1 MQYTENQFK
10 AINTIDKNLQIIACA
25 GSGKTQV
32 ISQRIVNIIKSGVN
46 PSEII
51 AFTYTEKA
59 ASELQARVLKLCKES
74 LPNQKGVA
82 EMYVGTIHSWCLKT
96 LQNNKYH
103 YQKYSVLDEVK
114 LKLFIDKNFKHS
126 GMTELNL
133 ERFKDTGHFTALI
146 SALRESDTFGD
157 IDESLSQALKNYDKL
172 LHSNYY
178 FDFSMIMTELIREA
192 KTDKA
197 LYETLKSEIKYLI
210 VDEYQDVN
218 PIQEEIVKLFN
229 EMGANICV
237 VGDDDQTIFQ
247 WRGSD
252 VSYIQTFK
260 DRYPNVEYIR
270 LEDNFRCSKGVIDV
284 ALNCIRN
291 NTNRLDKSMNALG
304 HQVYERGDIL
314 LNQYENVEEE
324 NHAIVNQIK
333 NLNGVEFTDK
343 LDSKP
348 RGLDYGDMVILVR
361 KWKKAQPIIEALSSA
376 NIPFIVTGVNELFNT
391 PEIQASQAIFQFLK
405 GDIDETILELHWLGL
420 NNDITKEDF
429 KNGLT
434 YLNSKIPNDKTY
446 YEAFNLQDIYMT
458 FLEKLGVCEEIFSS
472 NEKENALG
480 YNVEEIIFYNLGMF
494 SQIISDFET
503 IYFKTDPSYKLSSFM
518 SFLHYSADGYYPEGW
533 LNNTYKTPNAVQIM
547 TVFQSKGLE
556 YPVVFIP
563 GLNNNYLPSSKPTGK
578 NSVILKSILSLPIKD
593 VERYATGEEDE
604 RRLFYVGITRAKK
617 FLLISRSPDGRMQG
631 KESKFLSEIRN
642 SEYIFTSKG
651 RDYSERNK
659 LEPQYNGELSN
670 ISLNFSL
677 LKSYFD
683 CPYSFKFWS
692 FYGFQPAL
700 GARIGYGSAIH
711 RSLMEIHREAIKEN
725 IIPREKLNSLVDSHS
740 NFPYAI
746 PIVQEDMTKKAI
758 DAVGVYYDKN
768 LHEFPTIE
776 YAEKDIQIDLGDGI
790 IVNGQMDLIKKKHLD
805 GTEEK
810 IIIDFKSTED
820 AQAYNATIDQLQ
832 LYALGYKELT
842 GENADFLEI
851 YNMDKNDSNKN
862 ELSVKELDSMKE
874 KIINAANSIRN
885 NELNHSCNDPKCV
898 CRFKNKRN

>member
-1 MQYTENQFK
+1 MNYTENQLK
-10 AINTIDKNLQIIACA
+10 AISTVDKNLQIIACA

-32 ISQRIVNIIKSGVN
+32 ISQRIVNIIKSGVK
-46 PSEII
+46 PSEIL

-59 ASELQARVLKLCKES
+59 AAELQARVLKLCKEN
-74 LPNQKGVA
+74 LPEQKGIA

-114 LKLFIDKNFKHS
+114 LKLFLDKNFKHT

-133 ERFKDTGHFTALI
+133 DRFKDTGHYISLI
-146 SALRESDTFGD
+146 SALRESETLED
-157 IDESLSQALKNYDKL
+157 IEESFTQALMKYNEL
-172 LHSNYY
+172 LHKNYY
-178 FDFSMIMTELIREA
+178 FDFSMIMTELIKEV
-192 KTDKA
+192 KNDNA
-197 LYETLKSEIKYLI
+197 LYNTLKNEIKYLI

-260 DRYPNVEYIR
+260 DRYHNVEYIR

-284 ALNCIRN
+284 ALNCITH
-291 NTNRLDKSMNALG
+291 NTKRLDKSMNALG

-314 LNQYENVEEE
+314 LNQYDNVEDE
-324 NHAIVNQIK
+324 NSAIVNHIN
-333 NLNGVEFTDK
+333 NLLGVQFIDKAGVE
-343 LDSKP
+343 P

-361 KWKKAQPIIEALSSA
+361 KWKKAQPIIEALSNA
-376 NIPFIVTGVNELFNT
+376 NIPFIVTGVNELFSR
-391 PEIQASQAIFQFLK
+391 PEIQASKAIFQYIK

-420 NNDITKEDF
+420 NNHISKEEF
-429 KNGLT
+429 NRSLS
-434 YLNSKIPNDKTY
+434 YLNTKIPNDKTY
-446 YEAFNLQDIYMT
+446 YEALNLQDIFMT
-458 FLEKLGVCEEIFSS
+458 FLEKLGICEEIFITQ
-472 NEKENALG
+472 ETENALG
-480 YNVEEIIFYNLGMF
+480 YNSEEIIFYNLGMF
-494 SQIISDFET
+494 SQIINDFET
-503 IYFKTDPSYKLSSFM
+503 IYFKTDPTYKLSSFM
-518 SFLHYSADGYYPEGW
+518 SFLQYSAEGYYPEGW
-533 LNNTYKTPNAVQIM
+533 LNNTYKTPNAVRIM
-547 TVFQSKGLE
+547 TIFQSKGLE
-556 YPVVFIP
+556 FPVVFIP

-578 NSVILKSILSLPIKD
+578 NSRILKSILKLPIKD
-593 VERYATGEEDE
+593 VARYATGEEDE

-617 FLLISRSPDGRMQG
+617 FLLLSRSPDGKLQG
-631 KESKFLSEIRN
+631 KESKFLSEIRK
-642 SEYIFTSKG
+642 SQYLFSAKD
-651 RDYSERNK
+651 RDYKERSI
-659 LEPQYNGELSN
+659 LEPQYNGEFAN

-692 FYGFQPAL
+692 FYGFQSPL

-711 RSLMEIHREAIKEN
+711 RSLMEIHREAIKGN
-725 IIPREKLNSLVDSHS
+725 IIPRENISTLVDSHS

-746 PIVQEDMTKKAI
+746 SVVQEDMTKKAI
-758 DAVGVYYDKN
+758 HAVGVYYDKN
-768 LHEFPTIE
+768 LQEFPTIE

-790 IVNGQMDLIKKKHLD
+790 IVNGQMDLIKRKHLD

-851 YNMDKNDSNKN
+851 YNMDKNDSNKT
-862 ELSVKELDSMKE
+862 ELSVKELDSMKN
-874 KIINAANSIRN
+874 KIITAANAIRN
-885 NELNHSCNDPKCV
+885 NELNDTCNDPKCV